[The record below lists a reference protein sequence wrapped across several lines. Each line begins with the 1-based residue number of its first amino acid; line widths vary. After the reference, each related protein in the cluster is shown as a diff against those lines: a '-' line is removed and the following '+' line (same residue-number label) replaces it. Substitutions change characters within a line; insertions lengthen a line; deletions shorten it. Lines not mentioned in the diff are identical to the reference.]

1 MVSKSISCVQAP
13 TSEPSD
19 RYFLGGNIPSS
30 IPIWIQSVLAYP
42 FCSACLPLLVLSVIL
57 LMSFFPSLSG
67 AEIPGSFSSSATS
80 QQADDLFEQERFEK
94 ALSLYEKLKN
104 TYPEDTR
111 YHRRFQDCLR
121 VLDREKQAL
130 RFYREQLRLQPRNP
144 QSWYL
149 LGRLLDDEPEGR
161 RYLTKAIRLGP
172 QYPWGYYGLAVHQGN
187 REQYRSALPLVRRAI
202 ALDIDE
208 PKAHYLEGYFCQKLD
223 QDQQAIE
230 AYRQFLQE
238 DSHFKYR
245 DLIANRIWW
254 LSGDV
259 APLRFYLVMALVP
272 TILWLYYT
280 RRRMWLV
287 GPFSWKLAT
296 VLVAAGAGLSCW
308 LLADWLY
315 ELIRPQLRE
324 INYLH
329 PLPYRL
335 AKHFLFVGPIE
346 EFAKWIVVLVL
357 AYWTGRIRHPL
368 DGMICAA
375 WVAIGFALAENVKY
389 MWWEGWPKIINR
401 GLLCVPVHLVV
412 SAIWGYGLGLA
423 RITVDRRKAWL
434 GAGLSLMAGAG
445 LHGLY
450 NSSVEF
456 LRWED
461 ASELELYAA
470 WSPLAA
476 MAFLIWFFRRYV
488 GRARLWSPLFRKSL
502 ALKRQVATCLNADL
516 LHRALKLKTGSP
528 KARRHWSAAVN
539 IVTQET
545 LERLR
550 RRLSPEQAQQLEI
563 LLKDRKHPSR
573 DVLDFWGDVR
583 DIQAVVEEAC
593 QSFENLL
600 ERKKSHTWKER
611 KKLRKMKRRIAHEI
625 HLESVPWGPVR
636 SYKEYPVDVSS

>member
-1 MVSKSISCVQAP
+1 MASRAIPCVEESSPDPSGKGLLRGYLPPLISVLLQSPPSYPFRITRLSPSI
-13 TSEPSD
+13 
-19 RYFLGGNIPSS
+19 FLLAVALCIPS
-30 IPIWIQSVLAYP
+30 
-42 FCSACLPLLVLSVIL
+42 C
-57 LMSFFPSLSG
+57 PSLSG
-67 AEIPGSFSSSATS
+67 ADSSRAL
-80 QQADDLFEQERFEK
+80 DLFATNQLAEKLFDEEHFEK
-94 ALSLYEKLKN
+94 ALPLYEELKN
-104 TYPEDTR
+104 TFPENTL

-121 VLDREKQAL
+121 ILDREKQAL
-130 RFYREQLRLQPRNP
+130 QFYREQLRLQPRNA

-161 RYLTKAIRLGP
+161 RYFIQSIQLDP
-172 QYPWGYYGLAVHQGN
+172 QSPWGYYGLAVYQGN
-187 REQYRSALPLVRRAI
+187 REQYRSALRLVRRAI
-202 ALDIDE
+202 ALGIDE
-208 PKAHYLEGYFCQKLD
+208 PMAFYLEGYFSQELG

-238 DSHFKYR
+238 DPDFKYR
-245 DLIANRIWW
+245 DLITNRIWW

-287 GPFSWKLAT
+287 GSFSWKLAA
-296 VLVAAGAGLSCW
+296 VLVAAGASLSCW
-308 LLADWLY
+308 LFADWLY
-315 ELIRPQLRE
+315 ELIKPQFRE

-389 MWWEGWPKIINR
+389 MWWDGWPKIINR
-401 GLLCVPVHLVV
+401 GLLCVPMHLVV
-412 SAIWGYGLGLA
+412 SSIWGYGLGLA
-423 RITVDRRKAWL
+423 RITTDRRKAWL
-434 GAGLSLMAGAG
+434 GATLSLMAGAG

-461 ASELELYAA
+461 ASELGLYAV
-470 WSPLAA
+470 WSPLAT
-476 MAFLIWFFRRYV
+476 MVFLIWFFRRYV
-488 GRARLWSPLFRKSL
+488 GRARLWSPFFRKSL
-502 ALKRQVATCLNADL
+502 ALKRRVAACLDADR
-516 LHRALKLKTGSP
+516 LHQTMKLKPGSS

-539 IVTQET
+539 LVTQEV
-545 LERLR
+545 LEHLR
-550 RRLSPEQAQQLEI
+550 RRLSPEQAQQLDV
-563 LLKDRKHPSR
+563 LLDDRERPSR
-573 DVLDFWGDVR
+573 DVLDFWGDISDV
-583 DIQAVVEEAC
+583 QAAVDASC
-593 QSFENLL
+593 RSFESRLG
-600 ERKKSHTWKER
+600 RQKSQTWKEKKQFR
-611 KKLRKMKRRIAHEI
+611 KTKRQIAREV
-625 HLESVPWGPVR
+625 HLETVPWGPVR
-636 SYKEYPVDVSS
+636 FFKEYPAG

>member
-1 MVSKSISCVQAP
+1 MVSKSIPCIQAP
-13 TSEPSD
+13 SSEPTG
-19 RYFLGGNIPSS
+19 RNFLGGIIPAS
-30 IPIWIQSVLAYP
+30 IPTWLQSALAYP
-42 FCSACLPLLVLSVIL
+42 FCSACSPLLAFVTLFLSF
-57 LMSFFPSLSG
+57 SFALSRADAIG
-67 AEIPGSFSSSATS
+67 GRFSSSAAS
-80 QQADDLFEQERFEK
+80 QQADDLFEQEHFEK
-94 ALSLYEKLKN
+94 ALPLYEELKN
-104 TYPEDTR
+104 TFPENTL
-111 YHRRFQDCLR
+111 YHRKFQDCLR

-130 RFYREQLRLQPRNP
+130 RFYREQLRLQPRNA

-149 LGRLLDDEPEGR
+149 LGRLLDDAPEGR
-161 RYLTKAIRLGP
+161 GYLTKAIRLNP
-172 QYPWGYYGLAVHQGN
+172 QYPWGYYGLAVYQGN
-187 REQYRSALPLVRRAI
+187 REQYRSALRLVLQAM

-208 PKAHYLEGYFCQKLD
+208 PMAYYLEGYFCQKLG

-259 APLRFYLVMALVP
+259 APLRFYLVMALFP
-272 TILWLYYT
+272 TLLWLYYT

-287 GPFSWKLAT
+287 GPFSWKLAAG
-296 VLVAAGAGLSCW
+296 LVAAGAGLSCW

-315 ELIRPQLRE
+315 EMVESPLRE
-324 INYLH
+324 IGYLH
-329 PLPYRL
+329 PLQYRL

-375 WVAIGFALAENVKY
+375 WVAIGFALVENVKY

-401 GLLCVPVHLVV
+401 GLLCVPMHLVI

-423 RITVDRRKAWL
+423 RITNDRRKAWL
-434 GAGLSLMAGAG
+434 GVALSLMAGAG

-450 NSSVEF
+450 NSSIEF

-470 WSPLAA
+470 WSPLGA
-476 MAFLIWFFRRYV
+476 MVFLVWFFRRYV

-502 ALKRQVATCLNADL
+502 AMKRQVATCLNADR
-516 LHRALKLKTGSP
+516 LHRALKLKPGSS

-539 IVTQET
+539 IVTQEI

-563 LLKDRKHPSR
+563 LLKDRKRPSG
-573 DVLDFWGDVR
+573 DVLDFWGDVK
-583 DIQAVVEEAC
+583 DVQAVVEEAC

-600 ERKKSHTWKER
+600 EKKKSHTWKE
-611 KKLRKMKRRIAHEI
+611 KKQFRKMKRKIAREI
-625 HLESVPWGPVR
+625 HLETMPWGPVR
-636 SYKEYPVDVSS
+636 SFKEYPVAVSS